1 MGRAKKRQSQ
11 REQIEFL
18 QKYVSYLNA
27 MVSTLTS
34 ALDSLGLTEKQQ
46 QKFRDFLEGEVDL
59 YDVMELANQALPGSS
74 SDQQSCIGSGSL
86 ETPPHSEDT
95 HSPEHTV
102 PDQDNNQ

>member
-46 QKFRDFLEGEVDL
+46 QKFRDFLEG
-59 YDVMELANQALPGSS
+59 MELANQALPGSS